1 MALTKVTG
9 AGVEGLN
16 LSSSSTAISIDANG
30 HVTKP
35 LQPAFSVHKN
45 GTSQNNVSTNS
56 HHTVVWAAELYDVN
70 SDFDLSSETFTAPV
84 TGKYQFNLCMRLGN
98 LDSANAYYV
107 SRIVTSNNTYSQI
120 FDPDFGQ
127 DQAYWFV
134 QLSVLADMDASDT
147 AYATFY
153 QNGGTAQTDIDG
165 SQAYTNFTGF
175 LAC

>member
-1 MALTKVTG
+1 MALTQVIGRGLGTQTTL
-9 AGVEGLN
+9 AGSNTLVLDTDG
-16 LSSSSTAISIDANG
+16 IM
-30 HVTKP
+30 TKP

-45 GTSQNNVSTNS
+45 GTHQSDVSTGS
-56 HHTVVWAAELYDVN
+56 HHTVVWAAELYDNN

-127 DQAYWFV
+127 DQVYWFV
-134 QLSVLADMDASDT
+134 QLSVLADMDANDT
-147 AYATFY
+147 AHATFY
-153 QNGGTAQTDIDG
+153 QNGGSAQTDIDG
-165 SQAYTNFTGF
+165 SQSYTNFTGY
-175 LAC
+175 LVG